1 MITKN
6 SIIYQIIID
15 RFNNDTNDLHSII
28 KNPNYKNDFEKFL
41 GGSFKGIYNKIDYLK
56 ELGVTH
62 ILINPIQKSP
72 SYHGYDYQDSYKINP
87 NFGSEKELNDLIDK
101 LHENDIQIIVDYVC
115 THVSSINKL
124 FTEKITSD
132 NDKDK
137 DWFLFKERI
146 KKKGK
151 YKHYYEELIYKLT
164 SGKSTLIEKI
174 NEAEYLC
181 YFGLESHPLLNLR
194 NREVQEWHQNCI
206 SYWLNKFKFDDIR
219 LDSGFLQPKDHI
231 KRLYKHIKSDFPETS
246 VIIEHWD
253 FEPKNH
259 ILPKYYKIL
268 DGEFN
273 IDISLLLNKLPN
285 EINPFNRILNN
296 YYQNKDLLE
305 DYLSIVSIDN
315 HDLPRFTH
323 GFNLQKIA
331 ALIQFTLPVVPLIYY
346 GNEKGMIQYNGGENR
361 IAQSRDVM
369 RFDLNNKEF
378 IELYKNLI
386 RFRRENNFEEES
398 NLTDIQI
405 NDNGELF
412 TYKLNIG
419 NNSYYILINKE
430 KRQKP
435 VNLEIMFTDS
445 EILNAEIT
453 TGRIIEFAENK
464 WIKMDSESCYLFPD
478 KHNKDN

>member
-1 MITKN
+1 M
-6 SIIYQIIID
+6 
-15 RFNNDTNDLHSII
+15 
-28 KNPNYKNDFEKFL
+28 
-41 GGSFKGIYNKIDYLK
+41 
-56 ELGVTH
+56 
-62 ILINPIQKSP
+62 
-72 SYHGYDYQDSYKINP
+72 
-87 NFGSEKELNDLIDK
+87 
-101 LHENDIQIIVDYVC
+101 
-115 THVSSINKL
+115 
-124 FTEKITSD
+124 
-132 NDKDK
+132 
-137 DWFLFKERI
+137 
-146 KKKGK
+146 
-151 YKHYYEELIYKLT
+151 
-164 SGKSTLIEKI
+164 
-174 NEAEYLC
+174 C